1 MYIAVDFDGTLVT
14 NEFPSVGKEVQLAV
28 ETVKYLI
35 SKGHKIILHTC
46 RTHNNHDGHD
56 CLSEAEQWCRDR
68 GIELYAV
75 NDNPENRKYWGSQE
89 PIDKVY
95 ADVYIDDHSFG
106 MPLTDNHVDW
116 SAILMHFKAL
126 YGDLTD
132 KEEITPSKET
142 SSLMDDY
149 VTALCD
155 DLTKPKIV
163 EISCEKEKAN
173 NAGAVSD

>member
-1 MYIAVDFDGTLVT
+1 MYIAVDFDGTFVT

-46 RTHNNHDGHD
+46 RTHNIHDGHD
-56 CLSEAEQWCRDR
+56 CLAEAEQWCHDR

-106 MPLTDNHVDW
+106 MPLTDNHVEW
-116 SAILMHFKAL
+116 SDILRHFKSL
-126 YGDLTD
+126 HGDLTD
-132 KEEITPSKET
+132 KEEIIPSKET
-142 SSLMDDY
+142 SNLTDEY
-149 VTALCD
+149 VKALCE
-155 DLTKPKIV
+155 DLTKPKVV
-163 EISCEKEKAN
+163 EISYEKAN
-173 NAGAVSD
+173 NGGAVSD